1 VPNNSDMVVHAYFS
15 SPGESGGGAT
25 TTTTTTTG
33 GNTYYRNDY
42 REAILGRRSPVK
54 NNAFRRTSSHSSS
67 RKNKKWCV
75 CGRQLVFFKDAE
87 CYACTECG
95 HTEYIEQKKEQLQ
108 QQHTLGSS
116 GTAGGDGV
124 ISVDGLS
131 DARTTPNRAATKFR
145 SIKDPRSRFL
155 KPKSQLDPEL
165 QKLVDE
171 QGVTIISYNERVEE
185 DSQLVS
191 SNELRSNK

>member
-1 VPNNSDMVVHAYFS
+1 MPSNSDMVIHHAYFS
-15 SPGESGGGAT
+15 SSGGD
-25 TTTTTTTG
+25 
-33 GNTYYRNDY
+33 NNDRSSSYYRNDVDY

-54 NNAFRRTSSHSSS
+54 NNAFRTSRSSS
-67 RKNKKWCV
+67 RTKKKWCV
-75 CGRQLVFFKDAE
+75 CGRQLVFFKEAE
-87 CYACTECG
+87 CWSCTECG
-95 HTEYIEQKKEQLQ
+95 HTEYIEHKKQ
-108 QQHTLGSS
+108 QAPTTTATNSS
-116 GTAGGDGV
+116 GIGS
-124 ISVDGLS
+124 IDGLS
-131 DARTTPNRAATKFR
+131 DSQTRPNRGATKFR
-145 SIKDPRSRFL
+145 HIKDPRSRFL